1 MIQKYCAY
9 KICIY
14 LSSKLIEEVEK
25 PIYCIKRFV
34 RKCKIEKSVGS
45 VARKKTYLYTIYRA
59 GQRYFEMS
67 QFSLICLKH
76 LTLLMKI

>member
-25 PIYCIKRFV
+25 QIYCIKRFV

-45 VARKKTYLYTIYRA
+45 VARKKRIYILYTELGSA
-59 GQRYFEMS
+59 T
-67 QFSLICLKH
+67 LKCLSFP
-76 LTLLMKI
+76 